1 MTQTNLK
8 NFSIFSKTK
17 RDPDQFEVGSVQ
29 LNQERLKDDLRNA
42 NVGDCC
48 TAAKKDGPDV
58 VDHYGLNPPVGVEDS
73 QGAKDCIGDGG
84 RVQERENHCRHLQ
97 VVCDGSWSII

>member
-58 VDHYGLNPPVGVEDS
+58 VDHDGLNAPVRVEDG